1 MSTTTLLMQGVV
13 ALLPALLLLVVWRAN
28 EGREV
33 DGRGNEG
40 MKPCRVPVS
49 RSTRRRRVR

>member
-13 ALLPALLLLVVWRAN
+13 AVLPAVLLLVVWRAN